1 MLEMMCNPVPELIS
15 SLSCGDGNQV
25 AVCFQSHIALVWKAQ
40 CQTAVQNLS
49 DEEIALKE

>member
-1 MLEMMCNPVPELIS
+1 MLGVMCNPVPEPIS

-25 AVCFQSHIALVWKAQ
+25 AVCFLSHMALVLRAQ
-40 CQTAVQNLS
+40 CQTAVENLL